1 MPDLRLGR
9 MSGDYR
15 QPGIAG
21 VGARG
26 PTMIIPIRIFLFNEY
41 SRLSPGQAPCAPPPP
56 PRAPPLRANEIN
68 AWTALSSYPNMNKL

>member
-9 MSGDYR
+9 MSRDYR
-15 QPGIAG
+15 QPGIAR
-21 VGARG
+21 VGAGG

-41 SRLSPGQAPCAPPPP
+41 TRLSPCAPPPL
-56 PRAPPLRANEIN
+56 RAPPLRANEIN